1 MRYRLKSGV
10 LLIHQVFE
18 QSSLYNSLAITA
30 TIIINIILSRC
41 LRVISVI
48 VSTRFGQHVIHIQL
62 GQISLCSYVLQICNR
77 RWNRLLLLRINGA
90 IFVIVWYS
98 APNLVKP
105 GYAWHIY
112 SLEGTSLARLGRSS
126 RRNSSCWSNRELC
139 MGLVNQRGHHSAE

>member
-77 RWNRLLLLRINGA
+77 R
-90 IFVIVWYS
+90 
-98 APNLVKP
+98 
-105 GYAWHIY
+105 
-112 SLEGTSLARLGRSS
+112 
-126 RRNSSCWSNRELC
+126 
-139 MGLVNQRGHHSAE
+139 